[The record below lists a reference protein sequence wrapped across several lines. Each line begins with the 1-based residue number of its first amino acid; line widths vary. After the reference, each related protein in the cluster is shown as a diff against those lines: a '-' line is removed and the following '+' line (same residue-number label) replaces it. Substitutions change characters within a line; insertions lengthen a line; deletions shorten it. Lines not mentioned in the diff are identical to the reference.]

1 MKFSIYQ
8 EKIFEVLI
16 KTNKNIVVQATAG
29 AGKTTTI
36 LECLKFVPKFK
47 RTIFL
52 SFSNAIV
59 KELKSRVPVGVQ
71 ASTLHSKGYQLL
83 IKHFGD
89 DVKKIEEDKFF
100 KKALFTFYKDKEKK
114 EKEDFKN
121 CYRIQDICS
130 FVRMSL
136 TSLEFE
142 KVKDICEYYNI
153 DYTDELLKQSIQL
166 LEEKETFRG
175 GIDFVDMLYLPVK
188 LDIVDTKYD
197 YIFLDEA
204 QDLNECQYQ
213 FIMKLKSER
222 GGRLIAVG
230 DENQCQP
237 GDTLVTLRDGSVKQ
251 IKDLQVGESVVSY
264 DLEHGSNYVN
274 YSKKKNSRP
283 IKNGVV
289 LEKQSRLYSD
299 LLFTVE
305 LENGMSSRY
314 TKEHICCFKMIDDAY
329 LQQKFMVYLMEKDGL
344 FRIGFSKLWSKT
356 NGFGLTMRCSGE
368 GANKGWILGI
378 FDSKEEAYIH
388 ESLYSYKFGIPKLV
402 FKDGGW
408 KDVVLASQ
416 TCIDR
421 FWSLIDKKD
430 LYQKGLDCLRF
441 FQKDIR
447 YPFYSRNGILGDKKN
462 VRNSDKFLSYTFAC
476 NLIPEVM
483 MCNIFDI
490 ENKSEYGVLRKY
502 IKIKDIKKE
511 KVENLEV
518 ISLKV
523 SGTGLYVGDNILTHN
538 CIYGF
543 MGSSVEIFNKLQQLP
558 NTETLTLP
566 VSYRCGKRIVQEAK
580 RTSTLIQPFEDNH
593 EGIVRGG
600 NFDEIDQGDIILSRI
615 TRPLIYLYFLL
626 LDEGKKSTI
635 VGKDIEKGL
644 VNLAK
649 RCESSTYAGLLYNFQ
664 QEQNRLKDELVAL
677 GCRNLLQHQRYIE
690 LDEKIQVLMLIVK
703 KCPEVSRLVDKIKEI
718 FADSTDSIRLMTI
731 HKSKGLENERVF
743 LITRYQGEKLLPN
756 KHAQKDWEHLQEN
769 NLEFVA
775 YTRAKNEL
783 VFLDIE

>member
-136 TSLEFE
+136 TPLEFE

-204 QDLNECQYQ
+204 QDLNECQCQ

-222 GGRLIAVG
+222 GGRLVAVG
-230 DENQCQP
+230 DQNQ
-237 GDTLVTLRDGSVKQ
+237 
-251 IKDLQVGESVVSY
+251 
-264 DLEHGSNYVN
+264 
-274 YSKKKNSRP
+274 
-283 IKNGVV
+283 
-289 LEKQSRLYSD
+289 
-299 LLFTVE
+299 
-305 LENGMSSRY
+305 
-314 TKEHICCFKMIDDAY
+314 
-329 LQQKFMVYLMEKDGL
+329 
-344 FRIGFSKLWSKT
+344 
-356 NGFGLTMRCSGE
+356 
-368 GANKGWILGI
+368 
-378 FDSKEEAYIH
+378 
-388 ESLYSYKFGIPKLV
+388 
-402 FKDGGW
+402 
-408 KDVVLASQ
+408 
-416 TCIDR
+416 
-421 FWSLIDKKD
+421 
-430 LYQKGLDCLRF
+430 
-441 FQKDIR
+441 
-447 YPFYSRNGILGDKKN
+447 
-462 VRNSDKFLSYTFAC
+462 
-476 NLIPEVM
+476 
-483 MCNIFDI
+483 
-490 ENKSEYGVLRKY
+490 
-502 IKIKDIKKE
+502 
-511 KVENLEV
+511 
-518 ISLKV
+518 
-523 SGTGLYVGDNILTHN
+523 

-566 VSYRCGKRIVQEAK
+566 VSYRCGKKIVQEAK
-580 RTSTLIQPFEDNH
+580 RTSTLILPFEGNH
-593 EGIVRGG
+593 EGVVRGG
-600 NFDEIDQGDIILSRI
+600 NFDEIEQGDIILSRI

-664 QEQNRLKDELVAL
+664 QEQNRLKDELIAL
-677 GCRNLLQHQRYIE
+677 GYRNLLQHQRYIE

-703 KCPEVSRLVDKIKEI
+703 KCPDVSRLVDKIKEI
-718 FADSTDSIRLMTI
+718 FAESTNSIRLMTI